1 MISQLTAAPDIAA
14 ARQLIEGS
22 GLSFEAPYDELVGLH
37 EGECLVGVGARAGR
51 ILKMLAVAPA
61 HRGGSALGE
70 IVSALVSRGLEAGIA
85 GFFVFTKPQYATS
98 FEALNFSL
106 LASHD
111 KVALL
116 EFGGGFRHW
125 LAAHEARRR
134 PGLNGAVVINGNPFS
149 PDDRDLVERAA
160 AQVDHLYLFVVR
172 KHRSPLPYAEHYR
185 LVEDGV
191 RDLAK
196 LSVIDSADYSLDAAS
211 FPTYFLKPDDPVARI
226 RMELDATLFATRIA
240 PHFGITRRF
249 VGSAPDNPA
258 DDPAYTAIL
267 RRQLPT
273 HGIALTEIEPQ
284 SPRR

>member
-14 ARQLIEGS
+14 ARSLIEGS

-37 EGECLVGVGARAGR
+37 EGEHLVGVGARAGR

-85 GFFVFTKPQYATS
+85 GFFVFTKPHYASS

-125 LAAHEARRR
+125 LAAHAARRR
-134 PGLNGAVVINGNPFS
+134 PGVNGAVVINGNPFS
-149 PDDRDLVERAA
+149 PGHRDLVESAA
-160 AQVDHLYLFVVR
+160 AQVDHLYLFVVG
-172 KHRSPLPYAEHYR
+172 EECYR
-185 LVEDGV
+185 PVEAGV

-196 LSVIDSADYSLDAAS
+196 VIVLDSADYSLDAAS

-249 VGSAPDNPA
+249 VGSVQDNPA
-258 DDPAYTAIL
+258 DDPAYTATL
-267 RRQLPT
+267 RRLLPAY
-273 HGIALTEIEPQ
+273 GITLSEIEPQ